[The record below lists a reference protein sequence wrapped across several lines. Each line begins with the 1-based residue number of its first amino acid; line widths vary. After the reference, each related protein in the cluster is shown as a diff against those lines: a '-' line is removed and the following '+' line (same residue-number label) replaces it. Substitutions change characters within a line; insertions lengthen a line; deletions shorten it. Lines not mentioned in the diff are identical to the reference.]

1 MPFYLGYHQKL
12 QPRVRVGLPTLNYPL
27 KEIPHRCACLLG
39 SQLIAGVVELTTKA
53 CRHMSRAGVPVP
65 CESGDTEVSARNKLN
80 THVFLLALLL

>member
-12 QPRVRVGLPTLNYPL
+12 RPRVRVGLPTLNYPL

-53 CRHMSRAGVPVP
+53 CCHMPCAGVPVR
-65 CESGDTEVSARNKLN
+65 CESGDTEVSARNKLSA
-80 THVFLLALLL
+80 HVFLLALLL